1 MGVSPDKANLSYS
14 YLDVSFSCN
23 VAQNLSFSYF
33 PILFPL
39 GIIWSI
45 FFQQAQIMLS
55 AAHDTAHNRLYS
67 GFLQRCAGTDFWPQS
82 NSGGSAPEDTTR
94 SPPGFLVRQEVSRQ
108 KHRAANRSH
117 GIQIPESNV
126 ISRQVHWP
134 EPSIFNIAQKYRQ
147 VLLLCPRPRQLVH
160 QPR

>member
-1 MGVSPDKANLSYS
+1 MAASPCKANLSYS

-23 VAQNLSFSYF
+23 VAQNLSFRYF

-117 GIQIPESNV
+117 GIRNPRKQCHIQTSPLAGT
-126 ISRQVHWP
+126 VHFQYSPKVYIVHHREYCWP
-134 EPSIFNIAQKYRQ
+134 NSI
-147 VLLLCPRPRQLVH
+147 
-160 QPR
+160 